1 MPANDSS
8 RSAAAPRR
16 YPLHVHI
23 ATLAI
28 ALIVLAGGVI
38 GWFNYSQH
46 ARLVLAAADR
56 VFDGLHRELVADLEQ
71 GSRLNHTTV
80 EMLARTRVGAAASLD
95 ERLASLPLFR
105 EALRRNDRLNSLYV
119 GYDDGEFF
127 QVLPLRTAAQRELYK
142 APEAAAYVVW
152 SIETRGRGA
161 ARSTYLFFD
170 AALRPLGQ
178 RNVEGSPYDP
188 RQRPWYAAARAAE
201 GLAVTP
207 PYVFFTTREVGATVA
222 RRSPAGPS
230 VVAGDVT
237 LARLSA
243 ILAAHTIT
251 PSAELA
257 IVAANGDV
265 LAHRDPE
272 KIVRREPGGAGV
284 RLATVATLGAPVLAQ
299 IASAGARDERRRD
312 FEWGGRTWIGVQR
325 HLPVSEGTSVNLLMA
340 APEDELVVEAARIQ
354 RESLLV
360 TALLILAVAPIAWLA
375 SRLLSTPLRKLA
387 EEARAIREFDFS
399 PAATTRS
406 IVREIDHLAN
416 AMDSMKETVR
426 DFLGLSADLAAEHRF
441 EALLAKVCREAM
453 QAVDADGSI
462 VYLLD
467 DDDVTLRPAAAHPLS
482 VDQLAPQVIG
492 AAGAD
497 ELAAPGATSLK
508 ATAIPLKN
516 PQGHTVGVLR
526 LLHRADRPDLAAKTS
541 KERLAF
547 VEALAGVAA
556 AAIDN
561 QRLVKAQKDLLDAFI
576 KLVAGAI
583 DAKSPY
589 TGGHCQ
595 RVPVLTKL
603 LTKAACESDAPP
615 FREFTLTEEGWETLD
630 IACWLH
636 DCGKV
641 TTPEFVVD
649 KATKLE
655 TLYDRIHE
663 IRTRFEVLKRD
674 AEIACWKR
682 IAAGEDRAASLARL
696 ERESRELD
704 EEFAFVAE
712 SNEGGEFMAPER
724 IARLTRIAERTWMRT
739 LDDRLG
745 VSWEER
751 KRKERE
757 PAPPLPAP
765 ERLLADKPEHI
776 VLRPPEERIPA
787 DNPWGFR
794 IEVPDH
800 KYNRGELHN
809 LAIGRGT
816 LTAEERYVI
825 NDHIVQTIVMLSRL
839 PFPKHL
845 RRAPEFAGGHHEK
858 LDGTGYPKRLA
869 AGEMSVP
876 ARAMAIADIFE
887 ALTAADRPYKKA
899 KKLSESIR
907 IMDRMRADRHIDPDL
922 FALFLTSGVYREYAE
937 QHLLPEQIDEV
948 DVTRYVAAV
957 GAPAAAGAV
966 G

>member
-1 MPANDSS
+1 MQANTP
-8 RSAAAPRR
+8 RAAPAPRR

-38 GWFNYSQH
+38 GWFNYAQH
-46 ARLVLAAADR
+46 ARLVVAAADR

-71 GSRLNHTTV
+71 GSQLNHTTV
-80 EMLARTRVGAAASLD
+80 EMLARTRVAAAASRD

-119 GYDDGEFF
+119 GYDNGEFF
-127 QVLPLRTAAQRELYK
+127 QVLPLRTAAQRELYR

-152 SIETRGRGA
+152 SIETRAGGA
-161 ARSTYLFFD
+161 ARSVYLFFD
-170 AALRPLGQ
+170 AALQPLGE
-178 RNVEGSPYDP
+178 RNVESSPYDP

-207 PYVFFTTREVGATVA
+207 PYVFFTTREVGATIA
-222 RRSPAGPS
+222 RRSLAGSS

-243 ILAAHTIT
+243 ILAAHSIT

-272 KIVRREPGGAGV
+272 RIVHREPGGAGV
-284 RLATVATLGAPVLAQ
+284 RLATLATLGAPALAQ
-299 IASAGARDERRRD
+299 LASAGARDERRRD
-312 FEWGGRTWIGVQR
+312 FESGGRTWIGAQR
-325 HLPVSEGTSVNLLMA
+325 QLPVAEGGSVSLLMA
-340 APEDELVVEAARIQ
+340 APEDELVVEAARIR

-360 TALLILAVAPIAWLA
+360 TALLILAVAPVAWLA

-387 EEARAIREFDFS
+387 GEARAIREFDFS
-399 PAATTRS
+399 PASPTRS
-406 IVREIDHLAN
+406 IVREIDHLAD

-441 EALLAKVCREAM
+441 EALLEKVCREAM
-453 QAVDADGSI
+453 QAVDADGGI
-462 VYLLD
+462 LYLLD
-467 DDDVTLRPAAAHPLS
+467 EDDVTLRPAAAHP
-482 VDQLAPQVIG
+482 AG
-492 AAGAD
+492 AAQRDTG
-497 ELAAPGATSLK
+497 GLK
-508 ATAIPLKN
+508 ATAVPLKN
-516 PQGHTVGVLR
+516 PQGHAVGELR

-541 KERLAF
+541 TERLAF
-547 VEALAGVAA
+547 VTALAGVAA

-595 RVPVLTKL
+595 RVPVLTKM
-603 LTKAACESDAPP
+603 LTRAACESEAAP
-615 FREFTLTEEGWETLD
+615 FRDFALDDGGWETLD

-655 TLYDRIHE
+655 TLHDRIHE

-696 ERESRELD
+696 EREARELD

-712 SNEGGEFMAPER
+712 CNEGGEFMAPER
-724 IARLTRIAERTWMRT
+724 IARLRKIAERTWLRT
-739 LDDRLG
+739 LDDRIG
-745 VSWEER
+745 ISWEER
-751 KRKERE
+751 GRKERA
-757 PAPPLPAP
+757 PALPLPAP

-776 VLRPPEERIPA
+776 VPRPPEERIPA

-794 IEVPDH
+794 IEMPEH

-899 KKLSESIR
+899 KTLSESIR

-922 FALFLTSGVYREYAE
+922 FALFLSSGVYREYAA
-937 QHLLPEQIDEV
+937 QHLRPEQIDEV
-948 DVTRYVAAV
+948 DVTPYVAAA
-957 GAPAAAGAV
+957 GAPAAAGAA

>member
-1 MPANDSS
+1 MPAIPPP
-8 RSAAAPRR
+8 RPRAAPRR
-16 YPLHVHI
+16 YPLHIHI

-28 ALIVLAGGVI
+28 ALIVAAGAVT
-38 GWFNYSQH
+38 GWFNYVQH
-46 ARLVLAAADR
+46 ARLVLAAAER
-56 VFDGLHRELVADLEQ
+56 VFDELRRELVADLEH

-80 EMLARTRVGAAASLD
+80 EMLALTGIGAATSLD
-95 ERLASLPLFR
+95 ERLAQLPLFVA
-105 EALRRNDRLNSLYV
+105 ALRRNDRLHSLYV
-119 GYDDGEFF
+119 GYDDGAFF
-127 QVLPLRTAAQRELYK
+127 QVLPLRAAAQREVYR
-142 APEAAAYVVW
+142 APEAGAYVVW
-152 SIETRGRGA
+152 SVETAARGA
-161 ARSTYLFFD
+161 ARSRYLYFD
-170 AALRPLGQ
+170 AALRPLGE
-178 RNVEGSPYDP
+178 RSVEGPPYDP
-188 RQRPWYAAARAAE
+188 RQRPWYAAARTAQ

-207 PYVFFTTREVGATVA
+207 PYAFFTTGEVGITVA
-222 RRSPAGPS
+222 RHTPGPG

-243 ILAAHTIT
+243 ILAAHPIS

-257 IVAANGDV
+257 IVAANGGV
-265 LAHRDPE
+265 LAHRDAGRV
-272 KIVRREPGGAGV
+272 VRRDAAGGTV
-284 RLATVATLGAPVLAQ
+284 QLATLDTLGAPVLAEL
-299 IASAGARDERRRD
+299 ARRAADGDRRSDFDWDGRAWVAAERRLTASD
-312 FEWGGRTWIGVQR
+312 
-325 HLPVSEGTSVNLLMA
+325 GTTVRLLLA
-340 APEDELVVEAARIQ
+340 APEDELVVEAARIR

-360 TALLILAVAPIAWLA
+360 TALLILAVAPVAWLA
-375 SRLLSTPLRKLA
+375 SRLLSTPLRRLA
-387 EEARAIREFDFS
+387 EEAKAIREFDFS
-399 PAATTRS
+399 QGAATHS
-406 IVREIDHLAN
+406 IVREIDHLAG
-416 AMDSMKETVR
+416 AMDAMKETVR
-426 DFLGLSADLAAEHRF
+426 DFLELSADLAAEHRF
-441 EALLAKVCREAM
+441 EALLDKVCREAM
-453 QAVDADGSI
+453 QAVDADRGI
-462 VYLLD
+462 VHLLD
-467 DDDVTLRPAAAHPLS
+467 DHGATLRPAAAHPA
-482 VDQLAPQVIG
+482 DADRQD
-492 AAGAD
+492 AAG
-497 ELAAPGATSLK
+497 LK
-508 ATAIPLKN
+508 ATAVPLKN
-516 PQGHTVGVLR
+516 PQGQAVGELR

-541 KERLAF
+541 AERLAF
-547 VEALAGVAA
+547 VTALAGVAA

-603 LTKAACESDAPP
+603 LTRAAADSDAPP
-615 FREFTLTEEGWETLD
+615 FRNFALDADGWETLD

-663 IRTRFEVLKRD
+663 VRTRFEVLKRD

-682 IAAGEDRAASLARL
+682 IAGGEDRAAALAAL
-696 ERESRELD
+696 ECEQRVLD
-704 EEFAFVAE
+704 AEFAFVAE
-712 SNEGGEFMAPER
+712 CNEGGEFMAPER
-724 IARLTRIAERTWMRT
+724 VARLKRIAERTWTRT

-745 VSWEER
+745 VSREER
-751 KRKERE
+751 KRMERE
-757 PAPPLPAP
+757 PLRPLPAV

-776 VLRPPEERIPA
+776 VLRPPAERIPA

-794 IEVPDH
+794 IEVPEH

-816 LTAEERYVI
+816 LTAEERYAI

-845 RRAPEFAGGHHEK
+845 RRAPEFAGAHHEK
-858 LDGTGYPKRLA
+858 LDGTGYPRRLTG
-869 AGEMSVP
+869 GEMSVP

-899 KKLSESIR
+899 KKLSESIA

-922 FALFLTSGVYREYAE
+922 FALFLSSGVYREYAE
-937 QHLLPEQIDEV
+937 RHLLPEQIDEV
-948 DVTRYVAAV
+948 DVARYVAA
-957 GAPAAAGAV
+957 AAGAAPA
-966 G
+966 GAG

>member
-1 MPANDSS
+1 MPATPPPRPN
-8 RSAAAPRR
+8 AVPRR
-16 YPLHVHI
+16 YPLHIHI

-28 ALIVLAGGVI
+28 ALIVVAGGVI
-38 GWFNYSQH
+38 GWFNYAQH

-56 VFDGLHRELVADLEQ
+56 VFDELRRELVSDLAH

-80 EMLARTRVGAAASLD
+80 EMLALAGIGAAASLD
-95 ERLASLPLFR
+95 ERLARLPLFAA
-105 EALRRNDRLNSLYV
+105 ALRRNDRLHSLYV
-119 GYDDGEFF
+119 GYDDGAFF
-127 QVLPLRTAAQRELYK
+127 QVLPLRAAAQREVYR

-152 SIETRGRGA
+152 SIDAAPGAA
-161 ARSTYLFFD
+161 ARSRYLFFD
-170 AALRPLGQ
+170 AALRQLGE
-178 RNVEGSPYDP
+178 RAVDGAPYDP
-188 RQRPWYAAARAAE
+188 RQRPWYAAARAAP

-207 PYVFFTTREVGATVA
+207 PYAFFTTGEVGVTVA
-222 RRSPAGPS
+222 RRTAGRS

-237 LARLSA
+237 LAQLSA
-243 ILAAHTIT
+243 ILAAHPISA
-251 PSAELA
+251 SAELA
-257 IVAANGDV
+257 IVATNGDV
-265 LAHRDPE
+265 LAHRDPGR
-272 KIVRREPGGAGV
+272 IVRRDAAAGTV
-284 RLATVATLGAPVLAQ
+284 RLASLDALGAPVLARLAQ
-299 IASAGARDERRRD
+299 AAGDADRRVD
-312 FEWGGRTWIGVQR
+312 LELDGRNWVAAQR
-325 HLPVSEGTSVNLLMA
+325 RLEVTDGTSVRLLLA
-340 APEDELVVEAARIQ
+340 APEDELVVEAARIR

-360 TALLILAVAPIAWLA
+360 TALLILAVAPIAWLV
-375 SRLLSTPLRKLA
+375 SRLLSTPLRRLA
-387 EEARAIREFDFS
+387 EEAEAIREFDFS
-399 PAATTRS
+399 QSATTHS
-406 IVREIDHLAN
+406 IVREIDHLAG
-416 AMDSMKETVR
+416 AMDAMKETVR

-441 EALLAKVCREAM
+441 EALLHKVCREAM
-453 QAVDADGSI
+453 QAVDADRGI

-467 DDDVTLRPAAAHPLS
+467 DDGATLRPAAAHPA
-482 VDQLAPQVIG
+482 DADRQD
-492 AAGAD
+492 AAGL
-497 ELAAPGATSLK
+497 ET
-508 ATAIPLKN
+508 TAVPLRN
-516 PQGHTVGVLR
+516 PQGHAVGELR
-526 LLHRADRPDLAAKTS
+526 LLHRADRSDLAAKTS
-541 KERLAF
+541 TERLAF
-547 VEALAGVAA
+547 VTALAGVAA

-603 LTKAACESDAPP
+603 LTKAAADSDAPP
-615 FREFTLTEEGWETLD
+615 FRDFALDADGWETLD

-663 IRTRFEVLKRD
+663 VRTRFEVLKRD
-674 AEIACWKR
+674 AEVACWKR
-682 IAAGEDRAASLARL
+682 IAGGEDRAASLAGL
-696 ERESRELD
+696 EREQRELD
-704 EEFAFVAE
+704 TEFAFVAE
-712 SNEGGEFMAPER
+712 CNEGGEFMAPER
-724 IARLTRIAERTWMRT
+724 VARLKRIAERTWLRT

-751 KRKERE
+751 KRMEHE
-757 PAPPLPAP
+757 PARPLPAL

-776 VLRPPEERIPA
+776 VPRPAAERIPA
-787 DNPWGFR
+787 ENPWGFR
-794 IEVPDH
+794 IEVPEH

-839 PFPKHL
+839 PFPRHL
-845 RRAPEFAGGHHEK
+845 RRAPEFAGAHHEK
-858 LDGTGYPKRLA
+858 LDGTGYPRRLT

-899 KKLSESIR
+899 KKLSESIG

-922 FALFLTSGVYREYAE
+922 FALFLSSGVYREYAE
-937 QHLLPEQIDEV
+937 RYLLPEQIDAV
-948 DVTRYVAAV
+948 DVARYVAAA
-957 GAPAAAGAV
+957 APSA
-966 G
+966 

>member
-1 MPANDSS
+1 MQANTP
-8 RSAAAPRR
+8 RAAPAPRR

-71 GSRLNHTTV
+71 GSQLNHTTV

-152 SIETRGRGA
+152 SIETGGGGA

-170 AALRPLGQ
+170 DALRPLGS

-207 PYVFFTTREVGATVA
+207 PYVFFTTREVGATIA
-222 RRSPAGPS
+222 RRSPAGSS

-243 ILAAHTIT
+243 ILAAHSIT

-257 IVAANGDV
+257 IVAENGEV

-272 KIVRREPGGAGV
+272 RIVRREPGGASV
-284 RLATVATLGAPVLAQ
+284 RLATVDTLGAPVLAQ
-299 IASAGARDERRRD
+299 LASAGARDDRRRD
-312 FEWGGRTWIGVQR
+312 FESGGRTWIGVQR
-325 HLPVSEGTSVNLLMA
+325 HLPVTEGASVSLLMA
-340 APEDELVVEAARIQ
+340 APEDELVVEAARIRRQ
-354 RESLLV
+354 SLLV
-360 TALLILAVAPIAWLA
+360 TAFLILGVAPIAWLA

-387 EEARAIREFDFS
+387 AEARAIREFDFS
-399 PAATTRS
+399 PASPTRS
-406 IVREIDHLAN
+406 IVREIDHLAD

-441 EALLAKVCREAM
+441 EALLEKVCREAM
-453 QAVDADGSI
+453 QAVDADGG
-462 VYLLD
+462 VLCLLD
-467 DDDVTLRPAAAHPLS
+467 DDDVTLRPAAAHPLN
-482 VDQLAPQVIG
+482 VDRQ
-492 AAGAD
+492 AAGF
-497 ELAAPGATSLK
+497 K
-508 ATAIPLKN
+508 ATAIALKN
-516 PQGHTVGVLR
+516 PQGHAVGELR

-547 VEALAGVAA
+547 VAALAGVAA

-603 LTKAACESDAPP
+603 LTKAACESDAAP
-615 FREFTLTEEGWETLD
+615 FRDFALDDGGWETLD

-674 AEIACWKR
+674 AEIGCWKR
-682 IAAGEDRAASLARL
+682 IAAGEDRAVALARL
-696 ERESRELD
+696 EREARELD

-712 SNEGGEFMAPER
+712 CNEGGEFMAPER
-724 IARLTRIAERTWMRT
+724 IARLRKIAERTWMRT
-739 LDDRLG
+739 LDDRIG
-745 VSWEER
+745 ISWEER

-757 PAPPLPAP
+757 PAAPLPAP
-765 ERLLADKPEHI
+765 EQLLADKPEHI

-794 IEVPDH
+794 IEVPEH

-869 AGEMSVP
+869 AGEMSLP

-922 FALFLTSGVYREYAE
+922 FALFLSSGVYREYAE

-948 DVTRYVAAV
+948 DVARYVAAA
-957 GAPAAAGAV
+957 GAPAAAAGAA

>member
-1 MPANDSS
+1 MPANTP
-8 RSAAAPRR
+8 RAAPAPRR

-28 ALIVLAGGVI
+28 ALIVVAGGVI
-38 GWFNYSQH
+38 GWFNYVQH
-46 ARLVLAAADR
+46 ARLVVAAADR

-71 GSRLNHTTV
+71 GSQLNHTTV

-142 APEAAAYVVW
+142 APAAAAYVVW
-152 SIETRGRGA
+152 SIETRAGGA
-161 ARSTYLFFD
+161 ARSVYLFFD
-170 AALRPLGQ
+170 AALRPLGE
-178 RNVEGSPYDP
+178 RNVESSPYDP

-207 PYVFFTTREVGATVA
+207 PYVFFTTREVGATIA
-222 RRSPAGPS
+222 RRSPAGSS

-243 ILAAHTIT
+243 ILAAHSIT

-272 KIVRREPGGAGV
+272 RIVHREPGGAGV
-284 RLATVATLGAPVLAQ
+284 RLATVDTLGAPILAQ

-312 FEWGGRTWIGVQR
+312 FESGGRTWFGVQR
-325 HLPVSEGTSVNLLMA
+325 HLPVTEGTSVNLLMA
-340 APEDELVVEAARIQ
+340 APEDELVVEAARIRRQ
-354 RESLLV
+354 SLLV
-360 TALLILAVAPIAWLA
+360 TALLILGVAPIAWLA

-387 EEARAIREFDFS
+387 AEARAIREFDFS
-399 PAATTRS
+399 PASATRS
-406 IVREIDHLAN
+406 IVREIDHLAD
-416 AMDSMKETVR
+416 AMDSMKATVR

-441 EALLAKVCREAM
+441 EALLEKVCREAM
-453 QAVDADGSI
+453 QAVDADGGI
-462 VYLLD
+462 LYLLD
-467 DDDVTLRPAAAHPLS
+467 EDDVTLRPAAAHPLRVADLS
-482 VDQLAPQVIG
+482 PQAI
-492 AAGAD
+492 GAD
-497 ELAAPGATSLK
+497 ERAAPGATGLK
-508 ATAIPLKN
+508 ATAIALKN

-526 LLHRADRPDLAAKTS
+526 LLHRADRPDLASKTS
-541 KERLAF
+541 RERLAF

-595 RVPVLTKL
+595 RVPVLTKM
-603 LTKAACESDAPP
+603 LTRAACDSEAAP
-615 FREFTLTEEGWETLD
+615 FRDFTLTEDGWETLD

-655 TLYDRIHE
+655 TLCDRIHE

-682 IAAGEDRAASLARL
+682 IAAGDDRAASLAAL
-696 ERESRELD
+696 EREARELD
-704 EEFAFVAE
+704 REFAFVAE
-712 SNEGGEFMAPER
+712 CNEGGEFMAPDR
-724 IARLTRIAERTWMRT
+724 IARLRKIAERTWMRT

-751 KRKERE
+751 GRKERE

-794 IEVPDH
+794 IEVPEH

-869 AGEMSVP
+869 AGEMSLP

-899 KKLSESIR
+899 KKLSESIG

-922 FALFLTSGVYREYAE
+922 FALFLSSGVYREYAE
-937 QHLLPEQIDEV
+937 QHLLPGQIDEV
-948 DVTRYVAAV
+948 DVARYVAAAS
-957 GAPAAAGAV
+957 APATAGV
-966 G
+966 S

>member
-1 MPANDSS
+1 MQANTP
-8 RSAAAPRR
+8 RAAPAPRR

-71 GSRLNHTTV
+71 GSQLNHTTV

-152 SIETRGRGA
+152 SIETGGGGA

-170 AALRPLGQ
+170 DALRPLGS

-207 PYVFFTTREVGATVA
+207 PYVFFTTRGVGATIA
-222 RRSPAGPS
+222 RRSPAGSS

-243 ILAAHTIT
+243 ILAAHSIT

-257 IVAANGDV
+257 IVAENGEV

-272 KIVRREPGGAGV
+272 RIVRREPGGASV
-284 RLATVATLGAPVLAQ
+284 RLATVDTLGAPVLAQ
-299 IASAGARDERRRD
+299 LASAGARDDRRRD
-312 FEWGGRTWIGVQR
+312 FESGGRTWIGVQR
-325 HLPVSEGTSVNLLMA
+325 HLPVTEGASVSLLMA
-340 APEDELVVEAARIQ
+340 APEDELVVEAARIRRQ
-354 RESLLV
+354 SLLV
-360 TALLILAVAPIAWLA
+360 TAFLILGVAPIAWLA

-387 EEARAIREFDFS
+387 AEARAIREFDFS
-399 PAATTRS
+399 PASPTRS
-406 IVREIDHLAN
+406 IVREIDHLAD

-441 EALLAKVCREAM
+441 EALLEKVCREAM
-453 QAVDADGSI
+453 QAVDADGG
-462 VYLLD
+462 VLCLLD
-467 DDDVTLRPAAAHPLS
+467 DDDVTLRPAAAHPLN
-482 VDQLAPQVIG
+482 VDRQ
-492 AAGAD
+492 AAGF
-497 ELAAPGATSLK
+497 K
-508 ATAIPLKN
+508 ATAIALKN
-516 PQGHTVGVLR
+516 PQGHAVGELR

-547 VEALAGVAA
+547 VAALAGVAA

-603 LTKAACESDAPP
+603 LTKAACESDAAP
-615 FREFTLTEEGWETLD
+615 FRDFALDDGGWETLD

-674 AEIACWKR
+674 AEIGCWKR
-682 IAAGEDRAASLARL
+682 IAAGEDRAVALARL
-696 ERESRELD
+696 EREARELD

-712 SNEGGEFMAPER
+712 CNEGGEFMAPER
-724 IARLTRIAERTWMRT
+724 IARLRKIAERTWMRT
-739 LDDRLG
+739 LDDRIG
-745 VSWEER
+745 ISWEER

-757 PAPPLPAP
+757 PAAPLPAP
-765 ERLLADKPEHI
+765 EQLLADKPEHI

-794 IEVPDH
+794 IEVPEH

-869 AGEMSVP
+869 AGEMSLP

-922 FALFLTSGVYREYAE
+922 FALFLSSGVYREYAE

-948 DVTRYVAAV
+948 DVARYVAAA
-957 GAPAAAGAV
+957 GAPAAAAGAA

>member
-1 MPANDSS
+1 MQANTP
-8 RSAAAPRR
+8 RAAPAPRR

-38 GWFNYSQH
+38 GWFNYAQH

-56 VFDGLHRELVADLEQ
+56 VFDRLHQALVADLEQ

-80 EMLARTRVGAAASLD
+80 EMLARTRVAAAASLD

-105 EALRRNDRLNSLYV
+105 EALRGNDRLNSLYV
-119 GYDDGEFF
+119 GYDDGAFF
-127 QVLPLRTAAQRELYK
+127 QVLLLRTATQRELYR

-152 SIETRGRGA
+152 SIETRGGGA
-161 ARSTYLFFD
+161 ARSAYLFFD
-170 AALRPLGQ
+170 AALRPLGS

-188 RQRPWYAAARAAE
+188 RQRPWYAAAHAAA
-201 GLAVTP
+201 GVAVTP
-207 PYVFFTTREVGATVA
+207 PYVFFTTREVGATIA
-222 RRSPAGPS
+222 RRSPAGGS

-243 ILAAHTIT
+243 ILAAHAIT

-272 KIVRREPGGAGV
+272 RIVRRDPGGV
-284 RLATVATLGAPVLAQ
+284 RLATVDTLGAPVLAQ
-299 IASAGARDERRRD
+299 IAAAGAGDEPRRD

-325 HLPVSEGTSVNLLMA
+325 HLPVSEGASVNLLMA
-340 APEDELVVEAARIQ
+340 APEDELVVEAARIR

-375 SRLLSTPLRKLA
+375 SRLLSTPLRRLA

-406 IVREIDHLAN
+406 VVREIDHLAD
-416 AMDSMKETVR
+416 AVDSMKETVR

-441 EALLAKVCREAM
+441 EALLEKVCREAM
-453 QAVDADGSI
+453 QAVDADGGI
-462 VYLLD
+462 LYLLD
-467 DDDVTLRPAAAHPLS
+467 EDDVTLRPVAAHPMG
-482 VDQLAPQVIG
+482 VDQLAPQAI
-492 AAGAD
+492 GAD
-497 ELAAPGATSLK
+497 ERAAPGATSPK

-603 LTKAACESDAPP
+603 LTRAACESDAAP
-615 FREFTLTEEGWETLD
+615 FRDFALDADGWETLD

-663 IRTRFEVLKRD
+663 VRTRFEVLKRD

-682 IAAGEDRAASLARL
+682 IAAGEDRAASLAAL

-704 EEFAFVAE
+704 QEFAFVAE
-712 SNEGGEFMAPER
+712 CNEGGEFMAPER
-724 IARLTRIAERTWMRT
+724 IARLKRIAARTWMRT

-751 KRKERE
+751 KRKERK
-757 PAPPLPAP
+757 PAPPLPVP

-794 IEVPDH
+794 IEVPEH
-800 KYNRGELHN
+800 KYDRGELHN

-858 LDGTGYPKRLA
+858 LDGTGYPKRLT
-869 AGEMSVP
+869 AGEMSLP

-899 KKLSESIR
+899 KKLSESIG

-922 FALFLTSGVYREYAE
+922 FALFLSSGVYREYAE

-948 DVTRYVAAV
+948 DVARYVAAAGV
-957 GAPAAAGAV
+957 AAAAGAA